1 MVRLEYS
8 IELVYQVADARC
20 DFIFLVHAA
29 QTQQQQIVRESLQ
42 LSPPLAFDLH
52 LEPHSRNRILRLS
65 AAAGPLT
72 VRYSA
77 TVDVHHHCDEPA
89 RLREIPVR
97 LLPAGVLAFLVP
109 SRYCQSDRLQRLALK
124 EFGSMPPG
132 YGRAQAICDW
142 VNRRVTFASNSSTA
156 ETSALDTLIDEAGVC
171 RDFAHLMIALCRA
184 VNLPARFVSGIDY
197 GANPALGPLDF
208 HAYVEVFLGERWY
221 MFDPSGNAIP
231 MGFVRMAT
239 GRDAADC
246 AFATMFGS
254 VDAWQP
260 IIHIEAVPDDGGQLN
275 TPRHVAEA
283 LSTDAEPG

>member
-1 MVRLEYS
+1 MLRLEYS
-8 IELVYQVADARC
+8 IELGYQVADPKC
-20 DFIFLVHAA
+20 DFIFMVHAA
-29 QTQQQQIVRESLQ
+29 QTPQQLIVRESLQ

-52 LEPHSRNRILRLS
+52 LEPHSRNRMLRLS
-65 AAAGPLT
+65 APAGPLT

-77 TVDVHHHCDEPA
+77 TVDIHHHLDQPA
-89 RLREIPVR
+89 QLREIPVR
-97 LLPAGVLAFLVP
+97 SLPVSVLPFLVP

-124 EFGSMPPG
+124 EFGSLPPG
-132 YGRAQAICDW
+132 YSRVQAICDW
-142 VNRRVTFASNSSTA
+142 VNQRVTFAPHSSTA

-197 GANPALGPLDF
+197 GADPARGPLDF
-208 HAYVEVFLGERWY
+208 HAYVEVFLGQRWY

-254 VDAWQP
+254 VDSWQP
-260 IIHIEAVPDDGGQLN
+260 VIHIEAVPDDRGQLN

>member
-8 IELVYQVADARC
+8 IELGYQIADNSC
-20 DFIFLVHAA
+20 DFIFMVHAA
-29 QTQQQQIVRESLQ
+29 QTQQQQIVRESLTI
-42 LSPPLAFDLH
+42 SPSLESDLH
-52 LEPHSRNRILRLS
+52 TDAHSRNRILRLS
-65 AAAGPLT
+65 APAGPLT

-77 TVDVHHHCDEPA
+77 TVDIHHHLDQPA
-89 RLREIPVR
+89 QLREIPVR
-97 LLPAGVLAFLVP
+97 SLPSAVLPFLVP

-124 EFGSMPPG
+124 EFGSLAQG
-132 YGRAQAICDW
+132 YGRAKAICDW

-156 ETSALDTLIDEAGVC
+156 ETSALDTLIDEAGIC

-197 GANPALGPLDF
+197 GADPALGPLDF

-254 VDAWQP
+254 VDSWQP
-260 IIHIEAVPDDGGQLN
+260 VIHIEALPGDSGQMN
-275 TPRHVAEA
+275 MPRHLADA
-283 LSTDAEPG
+283 LSTDAEAG